1 MSPREQLKHIQVK
14 HKVSG
19 QTSRV
24 ILFIYNNY
32 PPTIVLGKYCQIF
45 NQLFYVNRL
54 YSTAKA

>member
-24 ILFIYNNY
+24 IVLVYNNY
-32 PPTIVLGKYCQIF
+32 PPVIVLGKYR
-45 NQLFYVNRL
+45 QLFN
-54 YSTAKA
+54 